1 MALFTPSAAAWWTAH
16 ACTAGGGEVG
26 GWGVV
31 GCGTQGAVWGKGTQA
46 WLSDLEGIL
55 GAERGVN

>member
-1 MALFTPSAAAWWTAH
+1 MALFTPSAVAWWTAH
-16 ACTAGGGEVG
+16 ACTAGGGE
-26 GWGVV
+26 VV

-46 WLSDLEGIL
+46 WLSDLEGIP